1 MNNVR
6 QLPQSQDAEKAILGS
21 ILLDP
26 DRTIGICK
34 QNGATDE
41 WFHNPIHALIFTAAL
56 NMADLG
62 KPIDLVTMT
71 AFLEDTRLLH
81 EVGGAAAVTEIFA
94 FVETSTNATYYL
106 EMMREKLALR
116 RLIRACSEYAQRAY
130 DEQDRPIEL
139 VSEADAAITLVSQSM
154 ARDAVV
160 TRKGLLADY
169 LQEKEDIASGVKV
182 KEMLPSP
189 LDEINKRVGGYSPG
203 EITIIMGPTNSGKSM
218 LGMEHVLLAAFG
230 REMPSAIF
238 TGEMPYRQYVDR
250 IFANRGRISSRNLRS
265 AKLSQGELK
274 SFIAV
279 QTRMAEMPLEIYD
292 SKRNALTL
300 DSIEAQIRILK
311 KKMGLK
317 VVLIDYL
324 QKLNFPRR
332 KDMRR
337 DEEVTMA
344 TSVFKSLA
352 VELDLYIFILSATN
366 DDGQVRESRGPEY
379 DADNIISVIT
389 DTKTKKTEKVFIPKW
404 RDGEKS
410 YSIDVEIIGDL
421 CQFREKL

>member
-1 MNNVR
+1 
-6 QLPQSQDAEKAILGS
+6 
-21 ILLDP
+21 
-26 DRTIGICK
+26 
-34 QNGATDE
+34 
-41 WFHNPIHALIFTAAL
+41 
-56 NMADLG
+56 
-62 KPIDLVTMT
+62 
-71 AFLEDTRLLH
+71 
-81 EVGGAAAVTEIFA
+81 
-94 FVETSTNATYYL
+94 
-106 EMMREKLALR
+106 
-116 RLIRACSEYAQRAY
+116 
-130 DEQDRPIEL
+130 
-139 VSEADAAITLVSQSM
+139 
-154 ARDAVV
+154 VV